1 MDILNPTA
9 KFVSEAEAKEF
20 IKAAQRG
27 NEQAMERI
35 ITANL
40 PMIAKIA
47 SRYTRRGSDFKDLQ
61 SEGIIAL
68 MNAVRKFNI
77 NGNVTFGTVVMTA
90 LNTAMRRYCGC
101 DRTVRIA
108 INANENM
115 VKVHAIVERMKGEGV
130 EITYEKVAEESKL
143 SLATI
148 KKLLNIE
155 LGVASMN
162 VQAEG
167 KEGEGNEFGDS
178 IADDN
183 ETPYETTAKND
194 MIEFALSKVAALSDI
209 ERVILEYRFGLNGK
223 KEKTYGE
230 IAEILNRSLEGIRV
244 IEKKALQ
251 KIKDAFQR

>member
-1 MDILNPTA
+1 MSILKATE
-9 KFVSEAEAKEF
+9 KFANEAEAIVF
-20 IKAAQRG
+20 VKAAQRG
-27 NEQAMERI
+27 NQQAMERI

-40 PMIAKIA
+40 PMIAKCA
-47 SRYTRRGSDFKDLQ
+47 NRYVRRGSSFDDLQ
-61 SEGIIAL
+61 SEGIVAL
-68 MNAVRKFNI
+68 MNAVRKFNV
-77 NGNVTFGTVVMTA
+77 NGNVTFGTALITA

-108 INANENM
+108 INANENK

-143 SLATI
+143 SVATI

-167 KEGEGNEFGDS
+167 KEGEGDEFGDS
-178 IADDN
+178 IASDI
-183 ETPYETTAKND
+183 ETPYESTAKND
-194 MIEFALSKVAALSDI
+194 MIEFALSKVATLSDI
-209 ERVILEYRFGLNGK
+209 ERVILEYRFGLYGK

-230 IAEILNRSLEGIRV
+230 LAEMLNRSLEGIRV
-244 IEKKALQ
+244 IERKALEKLQ
-251 KIKDAFQR
+251 KAFNR